1 LQSRPPW
8 SQAEY
13 LFEREIVMKRKL
25 SLCVVFAAVLFVG
38 CIPSLNQVYTDEQV
52 VFDEDLVGVFVDPKS
67 QHRWEFTKRSDES
80 YHLVLKEKDGKQGK
94 FVVHLADLD
103 GLRIMD
109 LFPEQQESQAS
120 GFYQAHSIPIHTTY
134 AVKQI
139 KPQLILSTLDFKW
152 LETYLRRNPDEL
164 NLATFG
170 HGKKVITSSTLDYQ
184 EFVEKHKDQFKQD
197 VTLDKQD

>member
-67 QHRWEFTKRSDES
+67 
-80 YHLVLKEKDGKQGK
+80 YHLVLKEKDGKQVK

-139 KPQLILSTLDFKW
+139 KPKLILSTLDFKW

>member
-1 LQSRPPW
+1 
-8 SQAEY
+8 
-13 LFEREIVMKRKL
+13 
-25 SLCVVFAAVLFVG
+25 
-38 CIPSLNQVYTDEQV
+38 
-52 VFDEDLVGVFVDPKS
+52 
-67 QHRWEFTKRSDES
+67 
-80 YHLVLKEKDGKQGK
+80 
-94 FVVHLADLD
+94 
-103 GLRIMD
+103 MD

-139 KPQLILSTLDFKW
+139 KPKLILSTLDFKW